1 MMSQDPE
8 NIKKS
13 VKEHSDKLAKLG
25 RELGEIQFSYKIEE
39 KPTKEY
45 WQQRIKNFKK
55 YNEKGAEYYN
65 QVYNMMNL
73 VNKQEAQLFLLRIS
87 KFRHLSKTVIENME
101 KVSENP
107 SIVNSKDKQQSQWS
121 REIKNQLTE
130 QSNKCLRHEMDM
142 NSTFREFYEK
152 ELGKILE

>member
-1 MMSQDPE
+1 MSQDPE